1 MDDLSRQEIIKEL
14 ERRNKEKRKAREKQ
28 IKKMKQMIF
37 ILSVLFILIVAALV
51 ALIVKAIKKSD
62 KNKSKTDS
70 VTEATEAQP
79 VEDTPK
85 VDAKLE
91 MIDDASASDAV
102 GDDFEIKMNF
112 VGDCCMA
119 TDLQDTSEGTLL
131 WYEQNYPTSYFFDG
145 VRSVFEADD
154 FTVANCENVF
164 SDSDVGPRD
173 KGDEIAYWF
182 KAPTRFAKV
191 FSDNSIEAVT
201 INNNHT
207 EDYGDEDF
215 EDTKKALDA
224 AGVDWGFRDKIIY
237 YEKGGYKIAVVC
249 VSYYDYEE
257 AEGVLPWLQ
266 TAVENSDFQIVFFHG
281 GIEHVCYVEDWK
293 VDACH
298 LMIDNG
304 ADLVIGSHPHVIQRR
319 EKYNGADIVYSLGN
333 FCFGGNTAPEPN
345 KTIIY
350 GYTLKL
356 HKDGDKVE
364 LVDRVENMIPCY
376 IYTGEYNNWQPAIVE
391 DEDIKKEI
399 LDYMNGELEEIY

>member
-1 MDDLSRQEIIKEL
+1 MDDLSREEIIKEL
-14 ERRNKEKRKAREKQ
+14 NRRNREKKEAREKQ
-28 IKKMKQMIF
+28 IRKMKQLIM
-37 ILSVLFILIVAALV
+37 IVAVLLV
-51 ALIVKAIKKSD
+51 AAIGTIVVLAKKASNKTEKI
-62 KNKSKTDS
+62 KSKTEN
-70 VTEATEAQP
+70 VTDAELVSTEETTSAA
-79 VEDTPK
+79 PK
-85 VDAKLE
+85 IE

-102 GDDFEIKMNF
+102 SDDFEIRMNF

-119 TDLQDTSEGTLL
+119 TDLQDASEGTLL

-164 SDSDVGPRD
+164 SDSDIPPRD

-207 EDYGDEDF
+207 EDYGEEDF

-237 YEKGGYKIAVVC
+237 YEKGGYKIGVVC
-249 VSYYDYEE
+249 VSYYDYDE
-257 AEGVLPWLQ
+257 AERILPWLEI
-266 TAVENSDFQIVFFHG
+266 AKENSDFQIIFFHG
-281 GIEHVCYVEDWK
+281 GTEHVFEVEEWK

-304 ADLVIGSHPHVIQRR
+304 ADLVLGSHPHVIQRR

-345 KTIIY
+345 RTIIY

-356 HKDGDKVE
+356 HKNGDKVE
-364 LVDRVENMIPCY
+364 LVNREENIIPCY
-376 IYTGEYNNWQPAIVE
+376 VYTGEYNNWQPAIIE
-391 DEDIKKEI
+391 DEDIKQEVI
-399 LDYMNGELEEIY
+399 DYMNGELTEI

>member
-1 MDDLSRQEIIKEL
+1 MDDLSREEIIKEMN
-14 ERRNKEKRKAREKQ
+14 RRKREKREARERQ
-28 IKKMKQMIF
+28 IRKMKQMIA
-37 ILSVLFILIVAALV
+37 IVAVLFVVLVVAIVVIAKKASNKSEK
-51 ALIVKAIKKSD
+51 VKSKSD
-62 KNKSKTDS
+62 KVSETD
-70 VTEATEAQP
+70 VAQSDGSSADGAK
-79 VEDTPK
+79 VEI
-85 VDAKLE
+85 
-91 MIDDASASDAV
+91 IDDASKSDAAPE
-102 GDDFEIKMNF
+102 DFEIKMNF

-119 TDLQDTSEGTLL
+119 SDLQDTSEGTLL

-173 KGDEIAYWF
+173 KGDDIAYWF

-257 AEGVLPWLQ
+257 AEGILPWLK

-281 GIEHVCYVEDWK
+281 GIEHVFYVEDWK
-293 VDACH
+293 VEACH

-304 ADLVIGSHPHVIQRR
+304 ADLVLGSHPHVLQRR

-333 FCFGGNTAPEPN
+333 FCFGGNTAPQPN
-345 KTIIY
+345 RTIIY

-356 HKDGDKVE
+356 HKEGDKIE
-364 LVDRVENMIPCY
+364 LVDREENMIPCY
-376 IYTGEYNNWQPAIVE
+376 IYTGDYNNWQPAIVE

-399 LDYMNGELEEIY
+399 IDYMNGELEELY